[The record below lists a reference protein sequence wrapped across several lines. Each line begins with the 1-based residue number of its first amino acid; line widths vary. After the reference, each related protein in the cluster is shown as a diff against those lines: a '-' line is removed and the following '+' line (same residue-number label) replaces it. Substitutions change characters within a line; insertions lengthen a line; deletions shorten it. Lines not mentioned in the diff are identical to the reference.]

1 MAAAAA
7 QAAQP
12 AGVVEYGEPDE
23 QKWRAIQPAAWTG
36 SAAQQFWD
44 YCNCV
49 PFIIR
54 KRCETEAG
62 SWDVFKCWLCNVEVT
77 DSHLRSPK
85 HARRLTGLSAWMLP
99 YLPPDAA
106 LLQTF
111 GSWDCPWP
119 GHPRPTGGAGAAPA
133 APAPL
138 AGPGAAGIVRT
149 TPAVVQRDRPALAD
163 PQILELPHCPGEVV
177 LRETSDSELSRYA
190 RHQQNLYD
198 KNLFNPYGDPRAGH
212 AQPPLRSRQPLW
224 L

>member
-1 MAAAAA
+1 MRHFPCRKPPRHCAVPLGSQRAIAPTPFRKLPRNCAMAAAAA

-12 AGVVEYGEPDE
+12 AGVVEYGEPEE

-62 SWDVFKCWLCNVEVT
+62 TWDVFKCWLCNVEVT

-85 HARRLTGLSAWMLP
+85 HARRLGGLSAWMLP

-119 GHPRPTGGAGAAPA
+119 GHPRPTGGAGAAPGAPSGGASA
-133 APAPL
+133 AGTAVSAVSSAPL
-138 AGPGAAGIVRT
+138 SRAS
-149 TPAVVQRDRPALAD
+149 
-163 PQILELPHCPGEVV
+163 HC
-177 LRETSDSELSRYA
+177 RA
-190 RHQQNLYD
+190 RQT
-198 KNLFNPYGDPRAGH
+198 
-212 AQPPLRSRQPLW
+212 
-224 L
+224 